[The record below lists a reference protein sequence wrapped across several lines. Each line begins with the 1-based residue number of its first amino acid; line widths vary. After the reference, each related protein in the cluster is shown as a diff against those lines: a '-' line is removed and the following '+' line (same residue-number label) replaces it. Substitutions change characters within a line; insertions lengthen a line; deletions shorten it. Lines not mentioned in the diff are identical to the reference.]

1 MTPAHDINY
10 RTIALPMRRLMKA
23 LGLSQRQFAD
33 ALGVPLQRIKSMT
46 TGRIAKL
53 SPDEIRTLV
62 EEMQVNPA
70 WLATGDGDMF
80 LAPRQDAASPAM
92 STHDFFKTRLG
103 AMCSTGASD
112 AQIER
117 ETVLAACVS
126 VMEDMAF
133 DTEDLRIVLT
143 LLTALAGTRPAAL
156 LARLRSAAAAGPAQE
171 DAPPAAPTSSSA
183 SPA

>member
-1 MTPAHDINY
+1 MNFDHAE
-10 RTIALPMRRLMKA
+10 
-23 LGLSQRQFAD
+23 S
-33 ALGVPLQRIKSMT
+33 
-46 TGRIAKL
+46 
-53 SPDEIRTLV
+53 
-62 EEMQVNPA
+62 
-70 WLATGDGDMF
+70 GD
-80 LAPRQDAASPAM
+80 PAM

-143 LLTALAGTRPAAL
+143 LLMALAGTRPAAL

-171 DAPPAAPTSSSA
+171 DAPPAAPRSSSV